1 MFSNNLLCSPV
12 FCPQMVGGVLEAV
25 VAVTENWSVK
35 HRPALEAAAPPS
47 ELLDPAITLVTD

>member
-1 MFSNNLLCSPV
+1 
-12 FCPQMVGGVLEAV
+12 MVGGVLEAV